1 MPADLLFRIIVIGD
15 PGVGKSCIVKGLNSD
30 KINKNYT
37 PTIGIDFA
45 LNTRTICDKTIKTQI
60 WDTAGQEYFRSII
73 RNYYNDVCAAI
84 LVYDIT
90 DLKSFKR
97 ISWWLKELENCKN
110 SIEMPNLM
118 LIGNKLDLDKKRVV
132 SYQQGYDFAI
142 QNNMM
147 FFETS
152 AWDDINI
159 ESFLDS
165 LLIRIFNNM
174 DSFTHGI
181 RKYARKENFI
191 RFNPGSKKKK
201 KKCCSIN

>member
-1 MPADLLFRIIVIGD
+1 
-15 PGVGKSCIVKGLNSD
+15 
-30 KINKNYT
+30 
-37 PTIGIDFA
+37 
-45 LNTRTICDKTIKTQI
+45 
-60 WDTAGQEYFRSII
+60 
-73 RNYYNDVCAAI
+73 
-84 LVYDIT
+84 
-90 DLKSFKR
+90 
-97 ISWWLKELENCKN
+97 
-110 SIEMPNLM
+110 
-118 LIGNKLDLDKKRVV
+118 
-132 SYQQGYDFAI
+132 
-142 QNNMM
+142 M

-191 RFNPGSKKKK
+191 RFNPGSKTKK